1 MGLFKNKR
9 KQAEQLFETG
19 SKGVGTVL
27 QVQDTGM
34 TINDNPRVK
43 MAFRV
48 EPLDGGAAF
57 DAQKT
62 STVSRVEIPR
72 QGDRYPIWYDPSDA
86 ANTWAYATVADD
98 NGRATMRQL
107 FGEAANKFVGMG
119 APAAPAAAPAAK
131 KFRRQGSPPPAGRAP
146 RRRGGPD
153 GSARA
158 PRRPARPGRAHR
170 RGVRGPEGQTTRLGP
185 CPRAS
190 RRGRSSRAGVA
201 AHRRRSTACGERRV
215 RSPRCRPGRRRAPR
229 RRAAS

>member
-48 EPLDGGAAF
+48 EPLDGTPAF

-62 STVSRVEIPR
+62 TTVSRVEIPR
-72 QGDRYPIWYDPSDA
+72 QGDRYPVWYDPSDP

-107 FGEAANKFVGMG
+107 FGDAANTFVGMG
-119 APAAPAAAPAAK
+119 APPAAAAPVAPAAEADPMAQLERLAALHA
-131 KFRRQGSPPPAGRAP
+131 QGALT
-146 RRRGGPD
+146 D
-153 GSARA
+153 
-158 PRRPARPGRAHR
+158 
-170 RGVRGPEGQTTRLGP
+170 EEF
-185 CPRAS
+185 
-190 RRGRSSRAGVA
+190 A
-201 AHRRRSTACGERRV
+201 AQKAKLL
-215 RSPRCRPGRRRAPR
+215 
-229 RRAAS
+229 